1 MVCLAIISYY
11 IFLLVLSNNLIFIQ
25 VRWPVG
31 VNFSDPEGQG
41 LTGARNFYLET
52 EPDVTVGVWY

>member
-1 MVCLAIISYY
+1 MVIKLFFQLLLILNSQTH
-11 IFLLVLSNNLIFIQ
+11 IFNILL

-41 LTGARNFYLET
+41 LIGARNFYLET
-52 EPDVTVGVWY
+52 EPEVTVGVWY